1 MKKLLF
7 TFLALMSLNVFAQQ
21 YTYHKA
27 QLHCHSTNSDGVMSP
42 QTVAQEYL
50 SRGYEIVCLTDHNFM
65 TPAGNY
71 ATPGMLTIS
80 SEEYTFA
87 KHINGFFLNHT
98 VDASDFDAQQTIDS
112 IRAQGGLIQFNHPV
126 VAATNDWSYTSTQ
139 FMALHN
145 GPDFIEIHN
154 AGTDMIPLATFKM
167 AIWDSLLM
175 AGRKIWGTSTDDMH
189 KLTEGYVIPT
199 IDIGWVMV
207 YANTLTEDSIRAALL
222 RGDFYGSNGI
232 DISYYSIDG
241 NTINISSSNATKIK
255 FIGDGG
261 QLLSEVSGSSAAF
274 TRTNQRYIR
283 IELANDGILGVG
295 AKYAFTQ
302 PVFFDNT
309 SNITENNK
317 EFQHNITSYPNPATS
332 DVNICY
338 NTEKESNVKINIYD
352 LTGKLIINIEKV
364 ISNTG
369 FNEMKLD
376 ISKLNSGIYFYSVN
390 INGLITTKKFT
401 KI

>member
-1 MKKLLF
+1 MKRTVLL
-7 TFLALMSLNVFAQQ
+7 LCALLSLNVYAQQ
-21 YTYHKA
+21 TYYKT
-27 QLHCHSTNSDGVMSP
+27 QLHCHSTNSDGNMAP

-50 SRGYEIVCLTDHNFM
+50 SRGYEIIFLTDHNYM
-65 TPAGNY
+65 TN
-71 ATPGMLTIS
+71 ATEYQMPGILAIN

-98 VDASDFDAQQTIDS
+98 VDASGFEAQQAIDS
-112 IRAQGGLIQFNHPV
+112 IRAQGGMIQFNHPV
-126 VAATNDWSYTSTQ
+126 IAATNDWSYNYSQ
-139 FMALHN
+139 FMALHD

-154 AGTDMIPLATFKM
+154 AGTDMIPFAKFNM
-167 AIWDSLLM
+167 QIWDSLLM
-175 AGRKIWGTSTDDMH
+175 SSRKIWGTATDDMH
-189 KLTEGYVIPT
+189 KLTEGLVIPT
-199 IDIGWVMV
+199 IDIGWVMIR
-207 YANTLTEDSIRAALL
+207 ANSLNPDSIRAALT
-222 RGDFYGSNGI
+222 RGDFYGTNGVE
-232 DISYYSIDG
+232 ISYYAVDG
-241 NTINISSSNATKIK
+241 NIINISSANATKIK
-255 FIGDGG
+255 FIGDKGVI
-261 QLLSEVSGSSAAF
+261 LSEVSGSSASY
-274 TRTNQRYIR
+274 TRTTESYVR
-283 IELANDGILGVG
+283 IELEKEGLLGAG
-295 AKYAFTQ
+295 DKYAFTQ

-332 DVNICY
+332 VVNICF

-376 ISKLNSGIYFYSVN
+376 ISRLNSGMYFYSVN